1 MKMEGFKNRACEG
14 DLATSPGNFRH
25 DSAGFTLVELLI
37 AFALLAIILGALY
50 STFFLSHKAMEGMDD
65 WLVKL
70 QECRMLM
77 DTMSREADSI
87 LFGGEVQNPVFKLED
102 RDAMGKQASRFTFQ
116 AFSPLMPG
124 LSLISYHADEKDGK
138 LVLYKEVQSAYRSG
152 TQPEKIEMVE
162 DLEAFSVEAMD
173 NNQWV
178 KTWDGA
184 GRKAIPSELRFTIT
198 ILAKDR
204 KVTLSEIGKL
214 KIGKSILT
222 Q

>member
-1 MKMEGFKNRACEG
+1 MKIENFKRRAYRG
-14 DLATSPGNFRH
+14 DLATSPGNSRPG
-25 DSAGFTLVELLI
+25 SAGFTLIEMLVG
-37 AFALLAIILGALY
+37 FALLAIILGALY

-65 WLVKL
+65 WLIKL
-70 QECRMLM
+70 QECRMVM
-77 DTMSREADSI
+77 DTMSRETDSI
-87 LFGGEVQNPVFKLED
+87 LFGGEAQNPVFKLED

>member
-1 MKMEGFKNRACEG
+1 MKVKDFQNRAYKG
-14 DLATSPGNFRH
+14 DLVISPGNSRH
-25 DSAGFTLVELLI
+25 NDAGFTLMEVLV
-37 AFALLAIILGALY
+37 AFALLAVILGALY
-50 STFFLSHKAMEGMDD
+50 STFFLSHKAMEGMGD
-65 WLVKL
+65 WLIKL

-124 LSLISYHADEKDGK
+124 LSLISYHADERDGK
-138 LVLYKEVQSAYRSG
+138 LVLYKEVQSAYRSAVA
-152 TQPEKIEMVE
+152 PEKIEMVE

-173 NNQWV
+173 DGRWV
-178 KTWDGA
+178 KTWDGS
-184 GRKAIPSELRFTIT
+184 GRKAIPSVLRFTIT

-214 KIGKSILT
+214 KIGNSILT